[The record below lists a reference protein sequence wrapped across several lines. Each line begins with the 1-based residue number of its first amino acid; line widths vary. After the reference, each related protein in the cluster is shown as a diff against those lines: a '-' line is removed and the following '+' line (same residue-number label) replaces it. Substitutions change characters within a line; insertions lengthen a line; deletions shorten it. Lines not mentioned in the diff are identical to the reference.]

1 MHLSFCTT
9 LMTSSLVP
17 VFPAELID
25 AVPTD
30 HITTFSTDA
39 GGTYKYGKTYADREY
54 LDNPKEAKIN
64 FVGPMSLAIEK
75 GNPMK
80 KEKDYLVWTFQN
92 PTDSNEL
99 RPAKY
104 KLRIDENYNDRLE
117 RVVVQYGVANL
128 VAHLLQLCKNN
139 EHVQAV
145 AGRLC
150 PKPGNQVI
158 FMNLYDV
165 GNNGKFRKVP
175 IQFDWFYDGAPEEV
189 RWKVQQICEYLGQ
202 RSPFLN
208 SVNDST
214 TDYQEDD

>member
-1 MHLSFCTT
+1 MNSA
-9 LMTSSLVP
+9 LVP
-17 VFPAELID
+17 VFPADLID
-25 AVPTD
+25 AD
-30 HITTFSTDA
+30 HVEHTTTYSTNAD
-39 GGTYKYGKTYADREY
+39 GTYIYGEDFDDRKYLE
-54 LDNPKEAKIN
+54 NPKEAKIN
-64 FVGPMSLAIEK
+64 FVGPMSLSIEK

-80 KEKDYLVWTFQN
+80 KQKDYLVWSFQE
-92 PTDSNEL
+92 PTDNNQL
-99 RPAKY
+99 KPAKY
-104 KLRIDENYNDRLE
+104 KLRIDENYNERLK

-150 PKPGNQVI
+150 PVPGTQCI

-202 RSPFLN
+202 KSPFLN

-214 TDYQEDD
+214 TSNQEDD